1 MISRKNCIKPKIW
14 CIRRYGDDNKPMKT
28 RLLITWAIVIMII
41 RVTAI
46 VERQTAQA
54 FPCVGGSVKEY
65 CTGYHDGAVQ
75 GLYKNWFLENRV
87 KTADFPVIIKAW

>member
-1 MISRKNCIKPKIW
+1 
-14 CIRRYGDDNKPMKT
+14 MKT
-28 RLLITWAIVIMII
+28 RLLITWAIAIMII

-54 FPCVGGSVKEY
+54 FPCVGGSVREY

-75 GLYKNWFLENRV
+75 GYTDYKKGHDLDVDQHRCTDNSSDYCNGYNGGYTDE
-87 KTADFPVIIKAW
+87 ADFLG